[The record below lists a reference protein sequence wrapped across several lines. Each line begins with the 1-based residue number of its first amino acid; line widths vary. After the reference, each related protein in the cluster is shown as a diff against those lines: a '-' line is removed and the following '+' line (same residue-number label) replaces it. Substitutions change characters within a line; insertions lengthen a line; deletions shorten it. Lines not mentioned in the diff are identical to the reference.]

1 MEPTGMKVTGKRQ
14 VFSSW
19 WQHVPRQISFLAA
32 ILLVPVC
39 GVAETHPKTLFGVR
53 PTVAQ
58 FKDEIARAD
67 LVVHARIVKRLFH
80 RDGNHAD
87 EDVIIEVL
95 KVYKGTLVTPKP
107 CVRIEIYWHRWWDAN
122 GVPRLPDVGDE
133 VVLPIEAIPPRAGT
147 PPPGEQNVHYMAPF
161 FYSIEKDGTVGS
173 IFRFPPEMA
182 AHATTLECFEKLIA
196 SALHAARPARRGYR
210 LGEEL
215 LTDNFDD
222 GSLAGWTF
230 LEGGKIR
237 KPHQTGAFTWRDAV
251 GYLWVGPRTIKDP
264 SLQFNVTRD
273 PATGLFRGQRHAT
286 PVEFGIVQGRLRLRS
301 RHYFHHITA
310 VTGDPEWTDYQI
322 DVDMWKFTEP
332 PHPGGPRD
340 YKKFGP
346 YGRVTVPNF
355 PFTEGEHSLVAVEI
369 GNYAN
374 YDVSERTWGDE
385 ALQIRCKY
393 PEPIYL
399 ERDPSRVLRYT
410 QILDYTGYP
419 IPDATK
425 MHLTARFMGPYV
437 EAWVNG
443 EKILDGEIPAD
454 HPGAERG
461 RVALWT
467 FETFAEFDNFK
478 VTRLLPLEP

>member
-1 MEPTGMKVTGKRQ
+1 MKVICNRLAPTSWHRHVFWQ
-14 VFSSW
+14 VRLIA
-19 WQHVPRQISFLAA
+19 V
-32 ILLVPVC
+32 ILLVPLNV
-39 GVAETHPKTLFGVR
+39 VAETYPETLFGVR

-67 LVVHARIVKRLFH
+67 LVIRARIVKRLFH
-80 RDGNHAD
+80 RSGDHAD
-87 EDVIIEVL
+87 EDVIVEIL
-95 KVYKGTLVTPKP
+95 KVYKGTPVTEKP
-107 CVRIEIYWHRWWDAN
+107 CVRIEIYWHRWWSAN
-122 GVPRLPDVGDE
+122 GVPRLPAVGDE
-133 VVLPIEAIPPRAGT
+133 VILPIEAIPPRAGS
-147 PPPGEQNVHYMAPF
+147 PPPAGQSVHYMAPF
-161 FYSIEKDGTVGS
+161 FYAIEKGGQVGS
-173 IFRFPPEMA
+173 IFGFPPEMA
-182 AHATTLECFEKLIA
+182 AHATTLEGFEKLID
-196 SALHAARPARRGYR
+196 SALQAGRPVRRSYR

-215 LTDNFDD
+215 LTDDFDD

-237 KPHQTGAFTWRDAV
+237 QPHQTGSFTWRDAV
-251 GYLWVGPRTIKDP
+251 GYLWVGPQTIKDP
-264 SLQFNVTRD
+264 SLQFDVTRD
-273 PATGLFRGQRHAT
+273 QTTGLFRGQRHAT
-286 PVEFGIVQGRLRLRS
+286 PVEFGIVKGRLRLRS

-346 YGRVTVPNF
+346 YGRVTVPDF
-355 PFTEGEHSLVAVEI
+355 PFTKGGHSLIAVEV

-374 YDVSERTWGDE
+374 YDVSERTWGDS

-393 PEPIYL
+393 PEPVYL

-419 IPDATK
+419 VPEATR
-425 MHLTARFMGPYV
+425 MHLTARFMGRYV
-437 EAWVNG
+437 EAWIDG
-443 EKILDGEIPAD
+443 EKILNGEIPAD

-478 VTRLLPLEP
+478 VTRLVPLEP